1 MNRILKLTLVIL
13 VIILI
18 SMISYVGLFVQD
30 TKFMKNLLP
39 EYKLGMDLEG
49 YRAIT
54 IAVSDEK
61 ETVYYDKDG
70 NVVDEEDKNGKT
82 EEVPVNDKEKLTKE
96 NYVKTKEIIEK
107 RLADL
112 SITEYLIRLDEK
124 DGTITVQLPEND
136 ETDIATQFIYSK
148 GEFQIENEDGEVLLD
163 NSNLNNVKVGY
174 TTATAGTTIY
184 LSFEFNDDSK
194 EKLKDITN
202 TYVTSTDE
210 DGEET
215 TKKVSIKIDGSTL
228 LETSF
233 DEEISNGTLVLTLGT
248 TTDNSTLN
256 SYMEQ
261 ASNIAILINNGVI
274 PIEYNVEQNRFIK
287 SDLTLENAMIPSI
300 IVGTIFLIAILVMI
314 IKYRKLGLLAVIS
327 LIGYLAVLLIAVRY
341 TNLIVTMEGICGIL
355 ISAILNYILLTYILQ
370 ILSKKEN
377 NIVEYKKAY
386 NKSMISMILVLIPIM
401 IIGIV
406 LSFATW
412 LPAYS
417 FGTII
422 FWGVLII
429 GLYNAFVTRILF
441 LNSIKNNI

>member
-49 YRAIT
+49 YRAVT
-54 IAVSDEK
+54 ISVSDEK

-82 EEVPVNDKEKLTKE
+82 EEVPVNDTEILTTE
-96 NYVKTKEIIEK
+96 NYEKTKEIIEK
-107 RLADL
+107 RLADF
-112 SITEYLIRLDEK
+112 SISEYLIRLNEK

-136 ETDIATQFIYSK
+136 ETNIATQFIYSK

-210 DGEET
+210 EGEET

-287 SDLTLENAMIPSI
+287 SDLTLENVMIPSI
-300 IVGTIFLIAILVMI
+300 IVGAIFLIAILVMI
-314 IKYRKLGLLAVIS
+314 IKYRKLGLFAVIS

-355 ISAILNYILLTYILQ
+355 ISTILNYILLTYILQ

-422 FWGVLII
+422 FWGVLIM